1 MPGSRPI
8 LSPDEIDR
16 LDFADRVLH
25 STCDLTE
32 VWRHLRTHEPV
43 RRQPPR
49 DGLAG
54 YWMLT
59 AHRDVSA
66 VYRDTAHFTSER
78 GNVLDA
84 LRGGGDSAGRRML
97 SLTDGARHSEVR
109 QILTKTFSRRGLEA
123 LGVRIRAMARQ
134 LIGRALERGTC
145 DFATDVAKEI
155 PLAAI
160 CDLLGVP
167 HRDRER
173 IFALTSTMV
182 ASETPVLTQADAWRA
197 KNEVLYYFAN
207 LSEGRRTAPADDIV
221 TLLTSARVNG
231 SGLTDDEIV
240 FNCYSLILGGGE
252 TTRMAIGGAVLAFL
266 DHPDQWQAWQRG
278 EVAVETAVDEVL
290 RWTTPSMHMART
302 AVRDVTIGG
311 TDVRAGDI
319 VTLWNVSANRDE
331 QVFDRPDDFRL
342 SRNPNRHVTLGGGAH
357 FCLGSHL
364 ARLEIGAVLE
374 SLRDLVTDLEPSG
387 EPARIYSNFL
397 GGVCSVPVTLKGR

>member
-1 MPGSRPI
+1 MPPFRPVVPPEE
-8 LSPDEIDR
+8 LDR

-25 STCDLTE
+25 ATRDLTE
-32 VWRHLRTHEPV
+32 VWRYLRTHEPV
-43 RRQPPR
+43 RRQPPG

-59 AHRDVSA
+59 THRDITA
-66 VYRDTAHFTSER
+66 AYRDTKNLTSER

-97 SLTDGARHSEVR
+97 SLTDGARHSDVR
-109 QILTKTFSRRGLEA
+109 QVLTKTFSLRGLEA
-123 LGVRIRAMARQ
+123 LGLRIRAMARR
-134 LIGRALERGTC
+134 LIGEALERGTC
-145 DFATDVAKEI
+145 DFAVDVAKEI

-167 HRDRER
+167 LHDRER

-182 ASETPVLTQADAWRA
+182 ASETPTLTPAAAWRA

-221 TLLTSARVNG
+221 TLLTSAHVNG
-231 SGLTDDEIV
+231 DGLTDDEIV

-266 DHPDQWQAWQRG
+266 ENPGQWRAWQSG
-278 EVAVETAVDEVL
+278 EATVEAAVDEVL

-302 AVRDVTIGG
+302 ALRDCAIGG
-311 TDVRAGDI
+311 ADIRAGDI

-331 QVFDRPDDFRL
+331 KAFDRPDDFVL
-342 SRNPNRHVTLGGGAH
+342 SRSPNKHVALGGGAH

-374 SLRDLVTDLEPSG
+374 ALRDLVAGLEPAG

-397 GGVCSVPVTLKGR
+397 GGVCSVPVALKAR

>member
-8 LSPDEIDR
+8 VSPDEIDR
-16 LDFADRVLH
+16 LDFTDRVLH
-25 STCDLTE
+25 STRDLAE
-32 VWRHLRTHEPV
+32 VWRHLRAHEPV
-43 RRQPPR
+43 RRQPPH
-49 DGLAG
+49 DGLPG

-59 AHRDVSA
+59 KHQDVSA
-66 VYRDTAHFTSER
+66 VYRDGAHFTSER

-97 SLTDGARHSEVR
+97 SLTDGVRHGEVR
-109 QILTKTFSRRGLEA
+109 QLLTKTFSRRGLEV

-134 LIGRALERGTC
+134 LIGQALERGTC

-182 ASETPVLTQADAWRA
+182 ASETPVLTHADAWRA

-207 LSEGRRTAPADDIV
+207 LSEGRRTAPAEDIV

-266 DHPDQWQAWQRG
+266 EHPGQWQAWRRG

-302 AVRDVTIGG
+302 AVREVTVGG
-311 TDVRAGDI
+311 TGIAAGDI

-331 QVFDRPDDFRL
+331 SVFDRPDDFRL
-342 SRNPNRHVTLGGGAH
+342 SRTPNKHVTLGGGTH

-374 SLRDLVTDLEPSG
+374 SLRELVADLEPAG

-397 GGVCSVPVTLKGR
+397 GGVCSVPVALKGR